1 MNRSAVVVL
10 ALFAVLL
17 SGCYHATVETGR
29 QPSGQVV
36 ENSWAHG
43 FVYGLVPP
51 STVQVAQQ
59 CPNGVAKVE
68 TQLSFLNQ
76 LASAFTFGIY
86 TPMQISV
93 QCAAGAVAQNALAML
108 DGGVTFVATKPVVGI
123 DPVERDHHPVPMN
136 LGEDGCR
143 ADRGHLVITAYDR
156 VTVHLPVVEH
166 EIRQPV
172 AVHLDGAGTD
182 TEAQDRTA
190 HREKG
195 CLQNVD
201 PVDFRRVSPCY
212 RPCNRPCLDQRRK
225 FFPALG
231 SELLGI
237 AQVFDRPS
245 FIENDCRRDDRPR
258 KRTTPGLVDTRN
270 GAARGK

>member
-1 MNRSAVVVL
+1 RDTHDPVEDRVFGMQMQMNEWYVRPFHQGSL
-10 ALFAVLL
+10 
-17 SGCYHATVETGR
+17 
-29 QPSGQVV
+29 
-36 ENSWAHG
+36 N
-43 FVYGLVPP
+43 
-51 STVQVAQQ
+51 
-59 CPNGVAKVE
+59 AKGPE
-68 TQLSFLNQ
+68 
-76 LASAFTFGIY
+76 ASA
-86 TPMQISV
+86 MLL
-93 QCAAGAVAQNALAML
+93 AGAVAQNALAML

-212 RPCNRPCLDQRRK
+212 RP
-225 FFPALG
+225 
-231 SELLGI
+231 
-237 AQVFDRPS
+237 
-245 FIENDCRRDDRPR
+245 
-258 KRTTPGLVDTRN
+258 
-270 GAARGK
+270 